1 MSAAPAVDQEV
12 HELDGTQPEPGVR
25 TYGTYA
31 IAESTKEDDRTE
43 YWMLRCEP
51 AVAMRAKR
59 FFGRVKANRQGELW
73 FTHTRE
79 TARDLEWFMERYP
92 LRPHSDYSAERLAGA
107 AAAHRH
113 TEQVVH
119 DILTGAPVPI
129 TGRQPTEPARDY
141 QLVAARLLRA
151 SGGLLLTDELGLGK
165 TFTGS
170 LNFLHD
176 DALPALVV
184 APAHLAGRRGRW
196 AQELDEHFP
205 WLRYHVI
212 RTTKP
217 YDLTDLPGGE
227 PQVLI
232 CTYSKL
238 DGWADHL
245 AGKLK
250 YVVFDEVQDLRR
262 GADSRK
268 GVAAARLADTTPY
281 RLGLTA
287 TPVYNYAGEAWNIMD
302 VLSPGTLGSKD
313 EFTRE
318 WGAASWGTHIRVASP
333 HALGSYLREQ
343 GVMLGRTR
351 ADVGRELPK
360 TIKVTETVDA
370 DEAALDAVAGD
381 AAAMARLI
389 LDTSTDRNARFH
401 SAGELDMLMRQA
413 TGVAKAPYVAEF
425 VRLLLESEK
434 RVVLFGWH
442 RAVYDIWLDRL
453 AEFNPVLYT
462 GSETPNQKAEAIEAF
477 CSPLNVVGGSTRVMI
492 MSLQSGAGVDGLQK
506 YSRVAVFGE
515 LDWSPQV
522 HEQCIGRLRR
532 DGMSTDPTLAYYLVS
547 TQGSDPSIAQVL
559 QVKRQQGEQL
569 VSPDGQ
575 LFNNA
580 TADLNRTRLLAE
592 AALARVSQTSP
603 GRTTE

>member
-1 MSAAPAVDQEV
+1 MSAAPAVDQAFED
-12 HELDGTQPEPGVR
+12 LGDGLPVDGR

-31 IAESTKEDDRTE
+31 IGDTGPNTDE
-43 YWMLRCEP
+43 YWLLKCEP

-59 FFGRVKANRQGELW
+59 FFGRVKQTRQGELV
-73 FTHTRE
+73 FRHTRE
-79 TARDLEWFMERYP
+79 TARDLEWFMQRYP
-92 LRPHSDYSAERLAGA
+92 LRPHSEYSAERLAEA
-107 AAAHRH
+107 AAAHRR

-119 DILTGAPVPI
+119 DILTGKPAPVL
-129 TGRQPTEPARDY
+129 GRQPTEAPRDY
-141 QLVAARLLRA
+141 QLVATHLLRA

-184 APAHLAGRRGRW
+184 APTHLAAPRGRW
-196 AQELDEHFP
+196 VEELQQHFP
-205 WLRYHVI
+205 WIRYHVI
-212 RTTKP
+212 RKGTP
-217 YDLTDLPGGE
+217 YDLTDADGHQ
-227 PQVLI
+227 PQVII
-232 CTYSKL
+232 CTYTKL

-245 AGKLK
+245 AGKIK

-262 GADSRK
+262 GADSAK
-268 GVAAARLADTTPY
+268 GQAAARIADKTPY

-302 VLSPGTLGSKD
+302 VLAPGTLGTKE

-318 WGAASWGTHIRVASP
+318 WGASSWGQHIRVASP

-351 ADVGRELPK
+351 KEVGRELPK
-360 TIKVTETVDA
+360 TIKVQQAVDS
-370 DEAALDAVAGD
+370 DEAALDSVAGD

-389 LDTSTDRNARFH
+389 LGRDTTRMDRFR

-425 VRLLLESEK
+425 VRLLLESEQ

-462 GSETPNQKAEAIEAF
+462 GTESPKQKADAIEAF
-477 CSPLNVVGGSTRVMI
+477 TSPLNLTGGSTRVLI
-492 MSLQSGAGVDGLQK
+492 MSLRSGAGVDGLQK
-506 YSRVAVFGE
+506 HSRVAVFGE

-532 DGMSTDPTLAYYLVS
+532 DGMGQDPALAYFLVS
-547 TQGSDPSIAQVL
+547 TEGSDPAIAQVL
-559 QVKRQQGEQL
+559 NIKRQQGEQL
-569 VSPDGQ
+569 VTPDGQ
-575 LFNNA
+575 LFDNA

-592 AALARVSQTSP
+592 AALARVGQTTSQETP
-603 GRTTE
+603 